1 MQILTQLKL
10 DNSILSVLH
19 KVSIKNT
26 DCLSICAKFS
36 KSTQFFADFTIG
48 MIGNETGHLLKCVK
62 LYRKLINIDE
72 T

>member
-1 MQILTQLKL
+1 ML
-10 DNSILSVLH
+10 LH
-19 KVSIKNT
+19 IVSIKNT

-36 KSTQFFADFTIG
+36 KSTKFFADLTIG

-62 LYRKLINIDE
+62 LYRKFININE